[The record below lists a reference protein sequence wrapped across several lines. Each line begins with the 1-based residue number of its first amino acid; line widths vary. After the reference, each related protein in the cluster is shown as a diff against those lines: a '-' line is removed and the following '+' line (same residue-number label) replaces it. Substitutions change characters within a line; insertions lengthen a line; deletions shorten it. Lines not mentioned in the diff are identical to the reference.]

1 MWYHDYSGLFYTRG
15 DIMRYVKAEHLQK
28 GMVLVYT
35 LYDNNE
41 KVLLK
46 ANRKL
51 TQNYINRIQQMDIMG
66 LYVFEDDEITEH
78 TPIVSEQT
86 RLKAIKSLKRLNIDD
101 CIYVANNIVEEI
113 RESESMIVETINLST
128 YDNYTYTHS
137 VNVDILAVVLGVA
150 CGLRD
155 DELRKLSQAALL
167 HDIGKTCVP
176 IEILNKPGPLT
187 EEEFAEVKKHPHYG
201 YNMLKDNY
209 DVSSVTRN
217 AILSHHENED
227 GSGYP
232 RALTS
237 EHIHLFAKIIHIADV
252 YDALVTKRVYKD
264 AMNPADALE
273 YLMGNAERLFD
284 KELVATFMDY
294 IAPYPLGVQV
304 ELSTG
309 QKALVVKNNR
319 AMLSRP
325 IVRLDGGA
333 LVDLMEHLDITIIK
347 LLTNLND

>member
-1 MWYHDYSGLFYTRG
+1 MGTKNF
-15 DIMRYVKAEHLQK
+15 MRYVRSEHLEK

-41 KVLLK
+41 KILLK

-51 TQNYINRIQQMDIMG
+51 TQAYINRIQQLDIMG

-78 TPIVSEQT
+78 TPTISEQT

-101 CIYVANNIVEEI
+101 CIYIANNIVEEI

-137 VNVDILAVVLGVA
+137 VNVDILSVILGVA
-150 CGLRD
+150 CGMTD
-155 DELRKLSQAALL
+155 DDLKKLSQAALL

-176 IEILNKPGPLT
+176 IEIINKPGRLT
-187 EEEFAEVKKHPHYG
+187 EEEFAEVKNHPRYG

-209 DVSSVTRN
+209 DISSVTRN

-232 RALTS
+232 RNLTS
-237 EHIHLFAKIIHIADV
+237 ENIHLFAKIIHIADV
-252 YDALVTKRVYKD
+252 YDALTTKRVYKD

-273 YLMGNAERLFD
+273 YLMSQTGSMFD
-284 KELVATFMDY
+284 KDLVSTFMEY
-294 IAPYPLGVQV
+294 VAPYPLGVQV

-309 QKALVVKNNR
+309 HKAMVVKNNR
-319 AMLSRP
+319 SMLSRP
-325 IVRLDGGA
+325 IVRTEGGA
-333 LVDLMEHLDITIIK
+333 IIDLLEHIDITITK

>member
-1 MWYHDYSGLFYTRG
+1 MVKKLELDSGGT
-15 DIMRYVKAEHLQK
+15 MRYVKAEHLEK

-176 IEILNKPGPLT
+176 IEILNKPAPLT
-187 EEEFAEVKKHPHYG
+187 EEEWEEMKKHPLYG

-217 AILSHHENED
+217 AILSHHENVD

-232 RALTS
+232 RHLTA
-237 EHIHLFAKIIHIADV
+237 ENIHLFAKIIHIADV
-252 YDALVTKRVYKD
+252 YDALITKRIYKD

-273 YLMGNAERLFD
+273 YLMGNAEHLFD
-284 KELVATFMDY
+284 KELVAIFMDY

-309 QKALVVKNNR
+309 QTALVVKNNR

-333 LVDLMEHLDITIIK
+333 LIDLMERLDITIIK

>member
-1 MWYHDYSGLFYTRG
+1 
-15 DIMRYVKAEHLQK
+15 MRYVRTEHLEK

-46 ANRKL
+46 ANRQL
-51 TQNYINRIQQMDIMG
+51 TQAYINRIQQMDIMG

-78 TPIVSEQT
+78 TPIISEQT
-86 RLKAIKSLKRLNIDD
+86 RLKAIQSLKRLNIDD
-101 CIYVANNIVEEI
+101 CIFIANNIVEEI

-137 VNVDILAVVLGVA
+137 VNVDILSVILGVA

-176 IEILNKPGPLT
+176 IEIINKPGRLT
-187 EEEFAEVKKHPHYG
+187 EEEYAEVKNHPRYG
-201 YNMLKDNY
+201 YNMLRENY
-209 DVSSVTRN
+209 EVSSVARN

-232 RALTS
+232 RGLTS
-237 EHIHLFAKIIHIADV
+237 EKIHLFAKIIHVADV
-252 YDALVTKRVYKD
+252 YDALTTKRAYKE
-264 AMNPADALE
+264 AMNPADAME
-273 YLMGNAERLFD
+273 YLMANATRMFD
-284 KELVATFMDY
+284 KDLVAMFMEY
-294 IAPYPLGVQV
+294 VAPYPLGVQV

-309 QKALVVKNNR
+309 QKALVIKNNR
-319 AMLSRP
+319 SMLSRP
-325 IVRLDGGA
+325 TVRLDGGA
-333 LVDLMEHLDITIIK
+333 TIDLIERLDITITKI
-347 LLTNLND
+347 LTDLNG

>member
-1 MWYHDYSGLFYTRG
+1 MVKKLELDSGGT
-15 DIMRYVKAEHLQK
+15 MRYVKAEHLEK

-78 TPIVSEQT
+78 TPTVSEQT

-101 CIYVANNIVEEI
+101 CIYIANNIVEEI
-113 RESESMIVETINLST
+113 RESDSMIVETINLSS

-137 VNVDILAVVLGVA
+137 VNVDILSVILGVA

-176 IEILNKPGPLT
+176 LEILNKPGPLD
-187 EEEFAEVKKHPHYG
+187 EEEWEEMKKHPLYG

-217 AILSHHENED
+217 AILSHHENVD

-232 RALTS
+232 RKLNS
-237 EHIHLFAKIIHIADV
+237 ENIHLFAKIIHIADV
-252 YDALVTKRVYKD
+252 YDALTTKRVYKD

-273 YLMGNAERLFD
+273 YLMGNAEHLFD
-284 KELVATFMDY
+284 KELVTIFMDY

-309 QKALVVKNNR
+309 QTALVVKNNR
-319 AMLSRP
+319 KMLSRP

-333 LVDLMEHLDITIIK
+333 LIDLMERLDITIVK
-347 LLTNLND
+347 LLTNLNA

>member
-1 MWYHDYSGLFYTRG
+1 
-15 DIMRYVKAEHLQK
+15 MRYVRTEHLEK
-28 GMVLVYT
+28 GMILVYT

-51 TQNYINRIQQMDIMG
+51 TQNYINRIQQMEIMG
-66 LYVFEDDEITEH
+66 LYVFEDDEIGDH
-78 TPIVSEQT
+78 MPIVSEQT
-86 RLKAIKSLKRLNIDD
+86 RLNAIKSLKRLNIDD
-101 CIYVANNIVEEI
+101 CIFIANNIVEEI

-128 YDNYTYTHS
+128 YDNYTYNHS
-137 VNVDILAVVLGVA
+137 VNVDILSVILGVA

-176 IEILNKPGPLT
+176 IEIINKPGRLT
-187 EEEFAEVKKHPHYG
+187 DEEYTEVKKHPYYG
-201 YNMLKDNY
+201 YNMLRDNY
-209 DVSSVTRN
+209 EVSSVARN

-232 RALTS
+232 RGLTKDK
-237 EHIHLFAKIIHIADV
+237 IHLFAKIIHVADV
-252 YDALVTKRVYKD
+252 YDALTTKRVYKD
-264 AMNPADALE
+264 AMNPADAME
-273 YLMGNAERLFD
+273 YLMANAERMFD
-284 KELVATFMDY
+284 KKLVATFMEY
-294 IAPYPLGVQV
+294 VAPYPLGVQV

-319 AMLSRP
+319 SMLSRP
-325 IVRLDGGA
+325 VVRLDSGA
-333 LVDLMEHLDITIIK
+333 KINLLDRLDITITKI
-347 LLTNLND
+347 LTNLND

>member
-1 MWYHDYSGLFYTRG
+1 
-15 DIMRYVKAEHLQK
+15 MRYVKAEHLES

-101 CIYVANNIVEEI
+101 CIYIANNIVEEI

-137 VNVDILAVVLGVA
+137 VNVDILSVVLGVA

-176 IEILNKPGPLT
+176 IEILNKPGRLT
-187 EEEFAEVKKHPHYG
+187 DEEFDEIKKHPRYG

-232 RALTS
+232 RNLTS
-237 EHIHLFAKIIHIADV
+237 ENIHLFAKIIHIADV
-252 YDALVTKRVYKD
+252 YDALTTKRVYKD

-273 YLMGNAERLFD
+273 YLMGNVERLFD

-333 LVDLMEHLDITIIK
+333 LIDLMDHLDITIVK

>member
-1 MWYHDYSGLFYTRG
+1 
-15 DIMRYVKAEHLQK
+15 MRYVKAEHLEK

-51 TQNYINRIQQMDIMG
+51 TQNYINRIQQLDIMG
-66 LYVFEDDEITEH
+66 LYVFEDDEICEH
-78 TPIVSEQT
+78 TPTVSEQT

-101 CIYVANNIVEEI
+101 CIYIANNIVEEI
-113 RESESMIVETINLST
+113 RESESMIVETINLSS

-137 VNVDILAVVLGVA
+137 VNVDILSVILGVA
-150 CGLRD
+150 YGLRD

-176 IEILNKPGPLT
+176 IEILNKPGKLT
-187 EEEFAEVKKHPHYG
+187 EEEFTEVKKHPQYG

-232 RALTS
+232 RKLTS
-237 EHIHLFAKIIHIADV
+237 ENIHLFAKIIHIADV
-252 YDALVTKRVYKD
+252 YDALTTKRVYKD

-273 YLMGNAERLFD
+273 YLMGNAERMFD
-284 KELVATFMDY
+284 KELVTLFMDY

-309 QKALVVKNNR
+309 QKGLVVKNNR
-319 AMLSRP
+319 KMLSRP

-333 LVDLMEHLDITIIK
+333 LIDLMERLDITIVK
-347 LLTNLND
+347 LLTNFNE

>member
-1 MWYHDYSGLFYTRG
+1 
-15 DIMRYVKAEHLQK
+15 MRYVKAEHLEK

-66 LYVFEDDEITEH
+66 LYVFEDDEIIEH

-86 RLKAIKSLKRLNIDD
+86 RLKAIKSLKKLNIDD
-101 CIYVANNIVEEI
+101 CIYIANNIVEEI

-137 VNVDILAVVLGVA
+137 VNVDILSVVLGVA

-176 IEILNKPGPLT
+176 IEILNKPGKLT
-187 EEEFAEVKKHPHYG
+187 DEEFEEIKKHPRYG

-209 DVSSVTRN
+209 DVSSVTRI

-232 RALTS
+232 RRLTS

-252 YDALVTKRVYKD
+252 YDALTTKRVYKD

-273 YLMGNAERLFD
+273 YLMGNSERLFD

-309 QKALVVKNNR
+309 QKGLVVKNNR
-319 AMLSRP
+319 AMLGRP
-325 IVRLDGGA
+325 IVRLDSGA
-333 LVDLMEHLDITIIK
+333 LVDLMEHLDITIVK

>member
-1 MWYHDYSGLFYTRG
+1 
-15 DIMRYVKAEHLQK
+15 MRYVKAEHLET
-28 GMVLVYT
+28 GMVLVYS

-66 LYVFEDDEITEH
+66 LYVFEDDEITTH
-78 TPIVSEQT
+78 TPTVSEQT

-101 CIYVANNIVEEI
+101 CIFIANNIVEEI
-113 RESESMIVETINLST
+113 RESESMIVETINLSS

-137 VNVDILAVVLGVA
+137 VNVDILSVILGVA

-155 DELRKLSQAALL
+155 DELKKLSQAALL

-176 IEILNKPGPLT
+176 IEILNKPGKLT
-187 EEEFAEVKKHPHYG
+187 EEEFAEVKNHARYG
-201 YNMLKDNY
+201 YNMLKDHH
-209 DVSSVTRN
+209 DISSVTRN

-232 RALTS
+232 RGLTS
-237 EHIHLFAKIIHIADV
+237 EKIHLFAKIIHIADV
-252 YDALVTKRVYKD
+252 YDALTTKRVYKD

-273 YLMGNAERLFD
+273 YLMGNAEKLFD
-284 KELVATFMDY
+284 KELVSTFMEY

-309 QKALVVKNNR
+309 QTALVVKNNR

-325 IVRLDGGA
+325 MVRLDGGA
-333 LVDLMEHLDITIIK
+333 IIDLYDRLDITITK
-347 LLTNLND
+347 MLTNFND

>member
-1 MWYHDYSGLFYTRG
+1 
-15 DIMRYVKAEHLQK
+15 
-28 GMVLVYT
+28 MVLVYT

-51 TQNYINRIQQMDIMG
+51 TKNYINRIQQMDIAG
-66 LYVFEDDEITEH
+66 LYVFEDDEIEEH
-78 TPIVSEQT
+78 TPIISEQT

-101 CIYVANNIVEEI
+101 CVYIANSIVEEI
-113 RESESMIVETINLST
+113 RECDSMIVETINLST
-128 YDNYTYTHS
+128 YDNYTYSHS
-137 VNVDILAVVLGVA
+137 VNVDILSVILGVA
-150 CGLRD
+150 LGLRD

-176 IEILNKPGPLT
+176 IEIINKPGKLT
-187 EEEFAEVKKHPHYG
+187 EEEYAEVKNHPRYG
-201 YNMLKDNY
+201 YNMLRDNY
-209 DVSSVTRN
+209 EVSSVARN

-232 RALTS
+232 RGLTS
-237 EHIHLFAKIIHIADV
+237 EKIHLFAKIIHIADV
-252 YDALVTKRVYKD
+252 YDALTTKRVYKD

-273 YLMGNAERLFD
+273 YLMGNAQRMFD
-284 KELVATFMDY
+284 KDMVATFMEY

-309 QKALVVKNNR
+309 QKAYVIKNNR

-325 IVRLDGGA
+325 MVRLDGGA
-333 LVDLMEHLDITIIK
+333 TIDLLERLDITITK
-347 LLTNLND
+347 LLTNVND

>member
-1 MWYHDYSGLFYTRG
+1 
-15 DIMRYVKAEHLQK
+15 MRYVKAEHLEK

-176 IEILNKPGPLT
+176 IEILNKPAPLT
-187 EEEFAEVKKHPHYG
+187 EEEWEEMKKHPLYG

-217 AILSHHENED
+217 AILSHHENVD

-232 RALTS
+232 RHLTA
-237 EHIHLFAKIIHIADV
+237 ENIHLFAKIIHIADV
-252 YDALVTKRVYKD
+252 YDALITKRIYKD

-273 YLMGNAERLFD
+273 YLMGNAEHLFD
-284 KELVATFMDY
+284 KELVAIFMDY

-309 QKALVVKNNR
+309 QTALVVKNNR

-333 LVDLMEHLDITIIK
+333 LIDLMERLDITIIK

>member
-1 MWYHDYSGLFYTRG
+1 
-15 DIMRYVKAEHLQK
+15 MRYVKAEHLEK
-28 GMVLVYT
+28 GMVLVYS

-78 TPIVSEQT
+78 TPTVSEQT

-101 CIYVANNIVEEI
+101 CIFIANNIVEEI

-137 VNVDILAVVLGVA
+137 VNVDILSVILGVA
-150 CGLRD
+150 CGLTD
-155 DELRKLSQAALL
+155 DELKKLSQAALL
-167 HDIGKTCVP
+167 HDVGKTCVP
-176 IEILNKPGPLT
+176 IEILNKPGKLN
-187 EEEFAEVKKHPHYG
+187 EEEWEEMRKHPRYG
-201 YNMLKDNY
+201 YNMLKDNH

-232 RALTS
+232 RGLTADR
-237 EHIHLFAKIIHIADV
+237 IHLFAKIIHIADV
-252 YDALVTKRVYKD
+252 YDALTTKRIYKD

-273 YLMGNAERLFD
+273 YLMANADRLFD
-284 KELVATFMDY
+284 RQLLTIFMEY

-309 QKALVVKNNR
+309 QKAIVVKNNR

-325 IVRLDGGA
+325 VVRLDGGA
-333 LVDLMEHLDITIIK
+333 LINLLEHLDITIVK
-347 LLTNLND
+347 LLTNLVS